1 MPLGTQ
7 TVDQF
12 LCDLASKEPTPG
24 GGAVAGILAG
34 LSTSLGNMVLAYSAG
49 KKSLAEHAALHNDCM
64 TFLQTAKNEALVLGD
79 ADADAYYKVSA
90 LWKLPKDDPKRIEQ
104 WDSTLAD
111 AIKIPLQTMELSQR
125 ILLTLQTLVG
135 KTNPLL
141 SSDLAIAAIL
151 AESAARA
158 AHWNVGVNAMQM
170 ENDEQRA
177 TFVEQSLT
185 ILTSCK
191 KLALLI
197 EQSCKV

>member
-1 MPLGTQ
+1 
-7 TVDQF
+7 
-12 LCDLASKEPTPG
+12 
-24 GGAVAGILAG
+24 
-34 LSTSLGNMVLAYSAG
+34 
-49 KKSLAEHAALHNDCM
+49 
-64 TFLQTAKNEALVLGD
+64 
-79 ADADAYYKVSA
+79 
-90 LWKLPKDDPKRIEQ
+90 
-104 WDSTLAD
+104 
-111 AIKIPLQTMELSQR
+111 MELSQR

-135 KTNPLL
+135 KTNTLL

-191 KLALLI
+191 KLSLLI